1 MFCRLCKPDCAG
13 SPWGALAPH
22 SNARTA
28 HVIRQ
33 LTLTASHTCL
43 GQTAA
48 YGAAGLASVGL
59 ESRDAASS
67 RAPAELGRWRAKICP
82 RGSRPMPPGLGR
94 FGCVPNHILLDMPLQ
109 LCRRE
114 SRRLSR
120 KRASWLAGWL
130 AACMPASIVRCPVR
144 LTPVLEAKHS
154 TETQNPAEAPY
165 DGYYTLQ
172 SPSRSLSLARRDSRA
187 TMSRTPVQNRG
198 NSRARNRGRPN
209 FN

>member
-1 MFCRLCKPDCAG
+1 MDLRVETQPPPG
-13 SPWGALAPH
+13 PRQSWGDGGPR
-22 SNARTA
+22 SAR
-28 HVIRQ
+28 VD
-33 LTLTASHTCL
+33 L
-43 GQTAA
+43 GR
-48 YGAAGLASVGL
+48 GRGINPID
-59 ESRDAASS
+59 RASS
-67 RAPAELGRWRAKICP
+67 VTEGTRSRLGSVLIVER
-82 RGSRPMPPGLGR
+82 MPPGLGR